1 MVKVRKRKEKKR
13 RNDIRHDIS
22 SQNMKT
28 FHLSS
33 SLLSNMKNAS
43 PIRPTVC
50 VIHLP
55 KSIKILIL
63 LLLLLLLLPSSRSSA
78 TRSRHLDLL
87 ALLGLQREDDDEQR
101 FVRGAVLEDVSER
114 VRTVR
119 QQERGSRIS
128 LPGPCASRRGL
139 FDGKEGFLSSFLSK
153 NGGK

>member
-1 MVKVRKRKEKKR
+1 
-13 RNDIRHDIS
+13 
-22 SQNMKT
+22 
-28 FHLSS
+28 
-33 SLLSNMKNAS
+33 MKNAS

-63 LLLLLLLLPSSRSSA
+63 LLLLLLLPSSRSRA